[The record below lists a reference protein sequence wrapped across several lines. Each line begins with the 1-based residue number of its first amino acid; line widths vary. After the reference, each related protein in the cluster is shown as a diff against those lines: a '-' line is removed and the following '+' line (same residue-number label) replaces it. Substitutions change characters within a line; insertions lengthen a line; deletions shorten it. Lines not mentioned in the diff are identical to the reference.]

1 MRSISTLHVT
11 QKVSSA
17 IFTSLWQRR
26 LCKRFTNYRT
36 QRSAPASTLMRTIL
50 ACCLSSCTWI
60 LRSAGRPNVRK
71 TPKII
76 MERQRQLMRTVQLP
90 LLCKHLAILLRALV
104 QALHSSHRRI
114 STLNASIFITKYSL
128 TASTTHCYSSSPS
141 ARMVSL
147 YPGVDRA
154 AGWSPQMTSIWMK
167 SSRSSNMIW

>member
-36 QRSAPASTLMRTIL
+36 QRSAPVSTLMRTIL
-50 ACCLSSCTWI
+50 ACCLSSSTWI
-60 LRSAGRPNVRK
+60 LRSEGRQSVRK
-71 TPKII
+71 MRRII
-76 MERQRQLMRTVQLP
+76 MERQLQVMRIVQLP
-90 LLCKHLAILLRALV
+90 LLCKHLAILLQALV
-104 QALHSSHRRI
+104 QELHCSRRRI
-114 STLNASIFITKYSL
+114 STLNASISITKYSL

-154 AGWSPQMTSIWMK
+154 AGLSPLMTSIWMK
-167 SSRSSNMIW
+167 SSR